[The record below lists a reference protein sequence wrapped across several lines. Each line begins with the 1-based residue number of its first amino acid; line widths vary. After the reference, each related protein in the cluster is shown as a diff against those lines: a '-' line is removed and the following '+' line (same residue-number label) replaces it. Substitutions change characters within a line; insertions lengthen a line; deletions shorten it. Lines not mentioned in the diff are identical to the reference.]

1 MPTNSQR
8 DDIVGAIGVMVL
20 LIETATG
27 NAYVM
32 LGLSLTAFIA
42 LTVFYGQK
50 IGRGSILVALA
61 AAGTAAVIGIVV
73 ALR

>member
-1 MPTNSQR
+1 MPPDSQR
-8 DDIVGAIGVMVL
+8 DDIVGTIGVMVV
-20 LIETATG
+20 LIGTATG

-32 LGLSLTAFIA
+32 LGLSVTAFLA
-42 LTVFYGQK
+42 LTVFYRRK
-50 IGRGSILVALA
+50 LGRGSILVALV